1 MTLLPLGAEE
11 LRSIGYQAIAGA
23 GHGAGAGGRGS
34 LAPALGPGT
43 APATNGGHNGASNS
57 NNSGDQDLARPDYSQ
72 MVPFK
77 PKVNWRPGEFMLP
90 GGSFPPP
97 PTAQVT
103 EYLFDILFRYRL
115 VTT

>member
-43 APATNGGHNGASNS
+43 APATNGGHRRRPMRHHHHT
-57 NNSGDQDLARPDYSQ
+57 NNFCAP
-72 MVPFK
+72 
-77 PKVNWRPGEFMLP
+77 
-90 GGSFPPP
+90 
-97 PTAQVT
+97 
-103 EYLFDILFRYRL
+103 
-115 VTT
+115 